1 MWTKYIKSKV
11 FTRIKVEGTK
21 RLQKQFPNIYFT
33 TSGKAIANPKF
44 PTVYV
49 KSLSGSERGRDLE
62 GTGINAIVAGFQ
74 VDVIDN
80 KSENNAETVAYVVQD
95 IMKRMEFEVV
105 GSPFSDNSGDEYR
118 VVARY
123 QRNIGYND
131 VF

>member
-11 FTRIKVEGTK
+11 FTRVKIEGTK

-33 TSGKAIANPKF
+33 TSGKASTTPKF

-49 KSLSGSERGRDLE
+49 KRLQGQERGRDLE
-62 GTGINAIVAGFQ
+62 ATGINAIVAGFQ

-80 KSENNAETVAYVVQD
+80 KSENNAETVADVVLE
-95 IMKRMEFEVV
+95 IMKSMGFEVA
-105 GSPFSDNSGDEYR
+105 GSPFSDDSGDEYR

-131 VF
+131 IF

>member
-33 TSGKAIANPKF
+33 TSSKVEKTPKF

-49 KSLSGSERGRDLE
+49 KRLQSTERGRDLE

-95 IMKRMEFEVV
+95 IMKRMRFEVV

>member
-11 FTRIKVEGTK
+11 FTKIEIEGKK
-21 RLQKQFPNIYFT
+21 RLQKMFPNIYFT
-33 TSGKAIANPKF
+33 TSGKASTNPKF

-49 KSLSGSERGRDLE
+49 KRLQGSEIGSDLE
-62 GTGINAIVAGFQ
+62 GTRINAIVAGFQ

-95 IMKRMEFEVV
+95 IMKRMGFEVV

-131 VF
+131 IF